1 MNEVRVI
8 IAGGR
13 DFTDYHKL
21 KTYMNCLLQLLD
33 KSQVE
38 IVSGGAKGA
47 DSLGERYAREFGY
60 KLKRFPADWNKYGKA
75 AGPIRNKEMAL
86 YAAEVKGVLVA
97 FWDGSSRGTYDM
109 ITRAE
114 EYGLEVYI
122 PKYSRRK
129 SNES

>member
-38 IVSGGAKGA
+38 IISGGAKGA

-86 YAAEVKGVLVA
+86 YAAEAKGVLVA

-109 ITRAE
+109 ITRAK

>member
-38 IVSGGAKGA
+38 IISGGAKGA

-60 KLKRFPADWNKYGKA
+60 KLKRFPANWNKYGKA

-86 YAAEVKGVLVA
+86 YAAEAKGVLVA

>member
-38 IVSGGAKGA
+38 IISGGAKGA

-86 YAAEVKGVLVA
+86 YAAEAKGVLVA

>member
-38 IVSGGAKGA
+38 IISGGAKGA

-86 YAAEVKGVLVA
+86 YAAEAKGVLVA

-114 EYGLEVYI
+114 EYGLQVHI

>member
-21 KTYMNCLLQLLD
+21 KTHMNCLLQLLD

-38 IVSGGAKGA
+38 IISGGAKGA

-86 YAAEVKGVLVA
+86 YAAEAKGVLVA

>member
-38 IVSGGAKGA
+38 IISGGAKGA
-47 DSLGERYAREFGY
+47 DFLGERYAREFGY

-86 YAAEVKGVLVA
+86 YAAEAKGVLVA